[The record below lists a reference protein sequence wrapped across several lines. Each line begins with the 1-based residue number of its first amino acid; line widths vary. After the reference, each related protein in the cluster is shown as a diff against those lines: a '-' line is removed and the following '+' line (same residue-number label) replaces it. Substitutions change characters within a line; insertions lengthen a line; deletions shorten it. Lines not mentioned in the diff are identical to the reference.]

1 MISERA
7 HAECVRLLELL
18 INKRVQE
25 SWSWVFMT
33 PVTDIPGYDQ
43 IIKKPMDLGTVK
55 KHLGSKPSRCRFK
68 SHEKFARDVRLVF
81 HNAMVYNKD
90 DQHVRGSVFDAAQ
103 HLLRVFETAYAKAI
117 GTVFKEEAR
126 DDDQDQEQPPGAATV
141 GGSASAAVSHSDA
154 TKNDSQA
161 VSGEH
166 KSGDASAS
174 EPKSSSSSS
183 SRHRHGES
191 GLNAAV
197 DGDGDV
203 EMAEEGKSSKHKKD
217 KPSKKEK
224 KSKKSKK
231 KSKDK
236 EKKHSSSSSGE
247 SKKKSHKSSS
257 RDKDKDRERSK
268 DKHSSST
275 SGDGERASS
284 KSAAIEG
291 EVSAAVPKS
300 SSSSSSSGLVSSSSV
315 KTEAPPA
322 KASSSSSSSSSSV
335 KPEPVSSSAHV
346 SSSSKSSSSSAK
358 KSDSGSSHSASVTAA
373 VTAPSSATAMPS
385 ASSSSGKMSDSEIQ
399 ACLGV
404 LMKLIKYKEGSI
416 SPAAPF
422 LQPVELSHF
431 PDYRVKVPN
440 RMHLYGVQKKLRNG
454 GYADIHAFAHD
465 VRLIFSNCLIYNS
478 DVILSKVMRS
488 HAVTLMKLFE
498 TLLEKIGGSWGGIA
512 ERWKC
517 HQILHEI
524 LAHRTDGQE
533 TAQWFKYPIQTYFDS
548 ADQIP
553 YGYYKKIKV
562 PMDIG
567 TVSARLHL
575 SEYKHVSEF
584 IKEVKLIFDNCI
596 RYWKPD
602 PQGQTYCESA
612 RVLTNLLKSQVDN
625 VFGSALSEELHSKD
639 KHKSSSSSGSSSSK
653 SHRPSSASSSSA
665 APVSLAVSATSS
677 AAVSALPPPTPSVDE
692 KSAKRKSSSKSS
704 FALKDVC
711 VGIMKQLR
719 AHKMKGYRGVDILT
733 SGPFL
738 HAVDTTKYPDYLKI
752 ISEPMDFA
760 KIERKLKGDRYGS
773 ADEFSADVHLIFSN
787 CHKYNSDPIEGADI
801 RAMATSLRDYFVEL
815 YNEKLSRQDGGTTG
829 SATKSVAEAK
839 PIEVVS
845 ARAAPVK
852 LAVASDAKPRVA
864 VKPEVSTTSSSD
876 QLKAKAPSRSP
887 TKKSSSEPAASSSSA
902 SREPERQA
910 PLQVPSSASSSRVV
924 KQEGSFAPSVVKVK
938 DNSMASATPSSVVP
952 PMVASKP
959 KVELSSALSKDAA
972 PPKPATMTSSS
983 SMSASLS
990 PAEAEELKRKKE
1002 RKEKKEKKE
1011 KKKEKKEKKKKKDRE
1026 KKKKDRKDKSV
1037 ERPADGSSSSV
1048 KRASSSSTAPAV
1060 TSSAVA
1066 FAAPVTVALSK
1077 QKPAPAVT
1085 TVVVKAA
1092 PLPVTPIKSSSVG
1105 SKVSAAELQK
1115 ASSSTSGSSSKI
1127 KGKKSK
1133 KSDLNSWESSSE
1145 RVLNRLQKIE
1155 QVAKLHFGQPLLE
1168 IFPQLQAEYSRL
1180 ISEPM
1185 DLRTLREQLHAHTL
1199 TMKEFIRKGRVIFQN
1214 AIKFN
1219 CASDPASLHVRE
1231 MSSHLQWYFDS
1242 LCAELNL
1249 LESDADKVKQKQLR
1263 QERGELVAKVPMD
1276 IKPKECLKLLRVLNS
1291 QKYDKNCWPFRKPVK
1306 VLFPTLAVEYF
1317 DIIKNP
1323 MDLATISDKVG
1334 AFEYKHHGDFIRD
1347 VRLTFENAI
1356 IYNKADKDRE
1366 GWSVYA
1372 AAIHMLSV
1380 AEDLWSDVTLEV
1392 TERLRRK
1399 DMLRKERERLG
1410 EKKKPSE
1417 KRLEKERLRTEGESK
1432 KPSSSSS
1439 SSLVSA
1445 ASEHTKQS
1453 LRADKELAHSQQ
1465 PPLSGATVPSHASAS
1480 SDSVLAAT
1488 TIVTSVSSGSASRDG
1503 SPDLS
1508 ATRLKL
1514 SIVNRQNVDRMN
1526 KSERKAEEKRRKR
1539 ARREEEIAR
1548 SEKRRRTA
1556 VAATDDALREAE
1568 ARSRRKQQKLEIAQ
1582 AMKLREERD
1591 LKAREA
1597 EAERALGM
1605 KMKFNAATWTGE
1617 LVPAQKTSQGFW
1629 TKKRIKLQL
1638 PAAFQSQQEHQH
1650 QMAMPI
1656 DSY

>member
-90 DQHVRGSVFDAAQ
+90 DQHVRGSVYDAAQ
-103 HLLRVFETAYAKAI
+103 HLLRVFETAYTKAI
-117 GTVFKEEAR
+117 DTVFKEEER
-126 DDDQDQEQPPGAATV
+126 DDDQDQEQPP
-141 GGSASAAVSHSDA
+141 AAVSAASTGSGANKDD
-154 TKNDSQA
+154 TQA
-161 VSGEH
+161 AAAGSAERKSGE
-166 KSGDASAS
+166 GNVN
-174 EPKSSSSSS
+174 EPKSSS
-183 SRHRHGES
+183 SRHRHGEAGS
-191 GLNAAV
+191 TAAA
-197 DGDGDV
+197 DRDEDV

-217 KPSKKEK
+217 KSSKKEK

-247 SKKKSHKSSS
+247 LKKLHKSSS
-257 RDKDKDRERSK
+257 RDKDKDKERSK
-268 DKHSSST
+268 DKHSSS
-275 SGDGERASS
+275 SGDGERVSS
-284 KSAAIEG
+284 KSAAES
-291 EVSAAVPKS
+291 ESSNVAPKS
-300 SSSSSSSGLVSSSSV
+300 SSSTSSSGLVSSSSV
-315 KTEAPPA
+315 RTESVPVKVP
-322 KASSSSSSSSSSV
+322 SSSSSSV
-335 KPEPVSSSAHV
+335 KPEPSASSAHV
-346 SSSSKSSSSSAK
+346 SSSSSKSSSSSAK
-358 KSDSGSSHSASVTAA
+358 KSDSGSYSVSATTSA
-373 VTAPSSATAMPS
+373 VAVPSSATSAT

-404 LMKLIKYKEGSI
+404 LMKLIKYKEGNI

-454 GYADIHAFAHD
+454 GYADIHAFARD

-498 TLLEKIGGSWGGIA
+498 TLFEKIGGAWSGIA

-575 SEYKHVSEF
+575 GEYKHVSEF

-612 RVLTNLLKSQVDN
+612 RVLTNLLKSQVDS
-625 VFGSALSEELHSKD
+625 VFGSALSEGLHSKD
-639 KHKSSSSSGSSSSK
+639 KHKSSSGSSSSK
-653 SHRPSSASSSSA
+653 SHRPSSASYSSV
-665 APVSLAVSATSS
+665 APVSTQPSASS
-677 AAVSALPPPTPSVDE
+677 SIAAALPPPPPFVDE
-692 KSAKRKSSSKSS
+692 KSAKRKSSSKFS

-711 VGIMKQLR
+711 LGIMKQLR
-719 AHKMKGYRGVDILT
+719 THKMKGYRGVDILT

-801 RAMATSLRDYFVEL
+801 RAMASSLRDYFVEL
-815 YNEKLSRQDGGTTG
+815 YNEKLAPKATG
-829 SATKSVAEAK
+829 APKPAAEAK
-839 PIEVVS
+839 LAEATPAS
-845 ARAAPVK
+845 AAPVK
-852 LAVASDAKPRVA
+852 LAVVALDTKPRVV
-864 VKPEVSTTSSSD
+864 VKPEVTTSSSD
-876 QLKAKAPSRSP
+876 SLKVKAPSRLP
-887 TKKSSSEPAASSSSA
+887 TKKPSSESVASSSAA
-902 SREPERQA
+902 SREPEKQA
-910 PLQVPSSASSSRVV
+910 PTAVLPISTSSSSTRVL
-924 KQEGSFAPSVVKVK
+924 KQEGSSAPSAAPVTKVKDVSVAAAPSV
-938 DNSMASATPSSVVP
+938 ASVV
-952 PMVASKP
+952 VTKA
-959 KVELSSALSKDAA
+959 KVEPSGALSKDAA
-972 PPKPATMTSSS
+972 PSKPVTATSSS
-983 SMSASLS
+983 SISASLS
-990 PAEAEELKRKKE
+990 SAEAEELKRKRE
-1002 RKEKKEKKE
+1002 RKERKEKKE
-1011 KKKEKKEKKKKKDRE
+1011 KKKEKKEKKKKDKE

-1037 ERPADGSSSSV
+1037 ERPANESAAVSV
-1048 KRASSSSTAPAV
+1048 KTASTSLTAPAA

-1066 FAAPVTVALSK
+1066 AVAAPVAVTAPK
-1077 QKPAPAVT
+1077 QIPVSAPAAT
-1085 TVVVKAA
+1085 TVVVKSA
-1092 PLPVTPIKSSSVG
+1092 PLPTASIKTSVG
-1105 SKVSAAELQK
+1105 SKLSAAELQK
-1115 ASSSTSGSSSKI
+1115 ASSSASGSSSKS
-1127 KGKKSK
+1127 KSKKSK
-1133 KSDLNSWESSSE
+1133 KNDLNSWESSCE

-1155 QVAKLHFGQPLLE
+1155 QVAKLHFDQPLLE

-1185 DLRTLREQLHAHTL
+1185 DLRTLREQLHAHAL
-1199 TMKEFIRKGRVIFQN
+1199 TVKEFIRKGRLIFQN

-1249 LESDADKVKQKQLR
+1249 LDSDGDKAKQKQLR

-1334 AFEYKHHGDFIRD
+1334 AFEYKLHGDFIRD

-1372 AAIHMLSV
+1372 AAVHMLSV

-1417 KRLEKERLRTEGESK
+1417 KRLEKERLRAEGELK
-1432 KPSSSSS
+1432 KPSSS

-1445 ASEHTKQS
+1445 ASDHVKQS
-1453 LRADKELAHSQQ
+1453 LRADKERAHAQ
-1465 PPLSGATVPSHASAS
+1465 PPSVVPSQSSAS
-1480 SDSVLAAT
+1480 TDSVLAAA
-1488 TIVTSVSSGSASRDG
+1488 TIVASASSGTASRDG

-1591 LKAREA
+1591 QKAREA
-1597 EAERALGM
+1597 EAERALSM
-1605 KMKFNAATWTGE
+1605 KMKFNAAAWTGE

-1638 PAAFQSQQEHQH
+1638 PAAFQTQPEQQ

>member
-90 DQHVRGSVFDAAQ
+90 DQHVRGSVYDAAQ

-117 GTVFKEEAR
+117 DTVFKEEER
-126 DDDQDQEQPPGAATV
+126 DDDQDQEQPL
-141 GGSASAAVSHSDA
+141 AAVSAVSTSSGANKDD
-154 TKNDSQA
+154 NQA
-161 VSGEH
+161 VAAGSAEH
-166 KSGDASAS
+166 KSGEGSAS
-174 EPKSSSSSS
+174 EPKSSSS
-183 SRHRHGES
+183 RHRHGEAGS
-191 GLNAAV
+191 TAAA
-197 DGDGDV
+197 DKNEDV

-217 KPSKKEK
+217 KSSKKEK

-247 SKKKSHKSSS
+247 LKKKSHKSSS

-268 DKHSSST
+268 DKHSSS
-275 SGDGERASS
+275 SGDGERVSS
-284 KSAAIEG
+284 NAVPKSEN
-291 EVSAAVPKS
+291 SNAVPKS
-300 SSSSSSSGLVSSSSV
+300 SSSTSSSGLVSSSSV
-315 KTEAPPA
+315 RTESVPA
-322 KASSSSSSSSSSV
+322 KVPSSSSSSV
-335 KPEPVSSSAHV
+335 KPEPSASSAHV
-346 SSSSKSSSSSAK
+346 SSSSSKSSLSSAK
-358 KSDSGSSHSASVTAA
+358 KSDSGSHSISATTSA
-373 VTAPSSATAMPS
+373 VAVPSSATTTS
-385 ASSSSGKMSDSEIQ
+385 VTASSSSGKMSDSEIQ

-404 LMKLIKYKEGSI
+404 LMKLIKYKEGNI

-454 GYADIHAFAHD
+454 GYADIHAFARD

-498 TLLEKIGGSWGGIA
+498 TLFEKIGGAWNGIA

-575 SEYKHVSEF
+575 GEYKHVSEF

-612 RVLTNLLKSQVDN
+612 RVLTNLLKSQVDSI
-625 VFGSALSEELHSKD
+625 FGSALSEELHSKD
-639 KHKSSSSSGSSSSK
+639 KHKSSSGSSSSK
-653 SHRPSSASSSSA
+653 SHRPSSASYSSA
-665 APVSLAVSATSS
+665 APVSTQPSASS
-677 AAVSALPPPTPSVDE
+677 STAAALPPPPPSVDE
-692 KSAKRKSSSKSS
+692 KSAKRKSSSKFS

-711 VGIMKQLR
+711 LGIMKQLR
-719 AHKMKGYRGVDILT
+719 MHKMKGYRGVDILT

-801 RAMATSLRDYFVEL
+801 RAMASSLRDYFVEL
-815 YNEKLSRQDGGTTG
+815 YNEKLAPKATG
-829 SATKSVAEAK
+829 APKPAAEAK
-839 PIEVVS
+839 LAEATPAS
-845 ARAAPVK
+845 AAPVK
-852 LAVASDAKPRVA
+852 LAVVAPDTKPRVV
-864 VKPEVSTTSSSD
+864 VKPEVTTSSSD
-876 QLKAKAPSRSP
+876 SLKVKAPSRSP
-887 TKKSSSEPAASSSSA
+887 TKKPSSESAASSSAA
-902 SREPERQA
+902 SREPEKQA
-910 PLQVPSSASSSRVV
+910 PTVALPIPTSSSSTRVM
-924 KQEGSFAPSVVKVK
+924 KQEGSSAAPATKVK
-938 DNSMASATPSSVVP
+938 DASVAAAPSIASAVV
-952 PMVASKP
+952 AKA
-959 KVELSSALSKDAA
+959 KVEPSGALSKDAV
-972 PPKPATMTSSS
+972 PSKPATATSSS
-983 SMSASLS
+983 STSASLLS
-990 PAEAEELKRKKE
+990 AEAEELKRKKE
-1002 RKEKKEKKE
+1002 RKERKEKKE
-1011 KKKEKKEKKKKKDRE
+1011 KKKEKKEKKKKKDKE

-1037 ERPADGSSSSV
+1037 ERPADESAAVSV
-1048 KRASSSSTAPAV
+1048 KTASTSLTTPAV
-1060 TSSAVA
+1060 TSSAIAVVSAPVA
-1066 FAAPVTVALSK
+1066 VAAPK
-1077 QKPAPAVT
+1077 QIPVSAPAAA
-1085 TVVVKAA
+1085 TVVVKSASLPAA
-1092 PLPVTPIKSSSVG
+1092 SIKTSVG
-1105 SKVSAAELQK
+1105 SKLSAAELQK
-1115 ASSSTSGSSSKI
+1115 ASSSASGSSSKS
-1127 KGKKSK
+1127 KSKKSK
-1133 KSDLNSWESSSE
+1133 KSDLNSWESSCE

-1155 QVAKLHFGQPLLE
+1155 QVTKLHFDQPLLE

-1185 DLRTLREQLHAHTL
+1185 DLRTLREQLHAHAL
-1199 TMKEFIRKGRVIFQN
+1199 TVKEFIRKGRLIFQN

-1219 CASDPASLHVRE
+1219 CASDLASLHVRE

-1249 LESDADKVKQKQLR
+1249 LDSDGDKAKQKQLR

-1334 AFEYKHHGDFIRD
+1334 AFEYKFHGDFIRD

-1372 AAIHMLSV
+1372 AAVHMLSV

-1417 KRLEKERLRTEGESK
+1417 KRLEKERLRAEGESK
-1432 KPSSSSS
+1432 KTSSSS

-1445 ASEHTKQS
+1445 ASDHVKQS
-1453 LRADKELAHSQQ
+1453 LRADKERAHAQQ
-1465 PPLSGATVPSHASAS
+1465 PSVVPSQSSAS
-1480 SDSVLAAT
+1480 SDSVLAAA
-1488 TIVTSVSSGSASRDG
+1488 TIVTSASSGTVSRDG

-1591 LKAREA
+1591 QKAREA
-1597 EAERALGM
+1597 EAERALSM
-1605 KMKFNAATWTGE
+1605 KMKFNAAAWTGE

-1638 PAAFQSQQEHQH
+1638 PAAFQTQPEQH
-1650 QMAMPI
+1650 QMPMPI